1 MSEEQPKKPDEGDA
15 TKAADGAGGVADEEE
30 SDGRTHPFGWV
41 GLIVIAVLVVGGWF
55 LITNLSD
62 ETKMQDCIQ
71 SGRRNCA
78 PIDTAGK

>member
-1 MSEEQPKKPDEGDA
+1 VSEQEPKKPHEAEA
-15 TKAADGAGGVADEEE
+15 TKPAADGTADEEE

-78 PIDTAGK
+78 PIDTAGR